1 MQQALNFDLSEQPLS
16 VLLRGDKW
24 DSVWSELTDNEDL
37 NFVDASR
44 GTSLSSL
51 ITSSVEAIHT
61 ALIDGWTM
69 MIGYSSGKDS
79 ETVLHLFL
87 MALIRA
93 VRSGAAISQH
103 HFILHTDTL
112 IESPEVRWLAD
123 QKLAELERFI
133 AKENLPLT
141 IVLAKPG
148 ITQSWT
154 GRILTGRGLPTFS
167 NSSARQCSQEL
178 KITSAK
184 RAKAA
189 YMRELP
195 KEVRQKVCLL
205 LGSRDA
211 ESTIRAANIAKQRG
225 SSDRVIKTK
234 DGGELYVVKN
244 WLASDVWE
252 FLLSAGMGSAYPL
265 PSYLESNVTTAEL
278 YKAATGEC
286 VWSATEK
293 KASDACGAR
302 FGCWACQAVGLDKSM
317 ETLLATDPER
327 HGYMS
332 GLNRIQR
339 YLA

>member
-1 MQQALNFDLSEQPLS
+1 
-16 VLLRGDKW
+16 
-24 DSVWSELTDNEDL
+24 
-37 NFVDASR
+37 
-44 GTSLSSL
+44 
-51 ITSSVEAIHT
+51 
-61 ALIDGWTM
+61 
-69 MIGYSSGKDS
+69 
-79 ETVLHLFL
+79 
-87 MALIRA
+87 
-93 VRSGAAISQH
+93 
-103 HFILHTDTL
+103 
-112 IESPEVRWLAD
+112 
-123 QKLAELERFI
+123 
-133 AKENLPLT
+133 
-141 IVLAKPG
+141 
-148 ITQSWT
+148 
-154 GRILTGRGLPTFS
+154 
-167 NSSARQCSQEL
+167 
-178 KITSAK
+178 K

-293 KASDACGAR
+293 KASDACG
-302 FGCWACQAVGLDKSM
+302 
-317 ETLLATDPER
+317 
-327 HGYMS
+327 
-332 GLNRIQR
+332 
-339 YLA
+339 